1 VRRAAFVLGAIVALA
16 SLDGCTAIGLGVG
29 SQIPHFEPI
38 TKVGSRVLVTRGDAV
53 RVQLTNGDVVRGAAV
68 EVGETSLTVLD
79 DDDHDRV
86 IDDRNIASID
96 KRRGSEWMT
105 TMIAGI
111 VVDVVITVSLIVA
124 NALGAFNNY

>member
-1 VRRAAFVLGAIVALA
+1 MRRAAFVLGAIVALA